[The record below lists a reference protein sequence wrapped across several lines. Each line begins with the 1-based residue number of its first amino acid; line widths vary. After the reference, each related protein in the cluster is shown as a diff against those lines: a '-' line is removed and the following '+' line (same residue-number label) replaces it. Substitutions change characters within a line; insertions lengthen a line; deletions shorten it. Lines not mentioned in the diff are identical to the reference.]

1 MHVWLLLKGQTL
13 CRLYLFFVF
22 SLIPSR
28 NKNRVG
34 INKVGYCGHRK
45 YICVRVEE
53 GGVGTHPRAAER
65 AGGEAG
71 RGSADGSRPVGT
83 ESGGGVRR
91 FQQPPVAACRRA
103 QTQAEAAQHSHG
115 TG

>member
-1 MHVWLLLKGQTL
+1 MQGDCRTILHVWP
-13 CRLYLFFVF
+13 LFKRSTAASTSSTRHFS

-28 NKNRVG
+28 NKNG
-34 INKVGYCGHRK
+34 LDIAL
-45 YICVRVEE
+45 EE
-53 GGVGTHPRAAER
+53 NHVCSLVKEGSKETHPRAAEG

-91 FQQPPVAACRRA
+91 
-103 QTQAEAAQHSHG
+103 
-115 TG
+115 